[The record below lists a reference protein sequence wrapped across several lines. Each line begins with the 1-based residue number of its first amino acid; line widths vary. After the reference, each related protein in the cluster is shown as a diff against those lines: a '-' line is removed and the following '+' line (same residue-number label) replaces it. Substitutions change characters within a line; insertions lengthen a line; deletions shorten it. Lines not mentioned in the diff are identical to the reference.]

1 MASETQTGGA
11 RIPKRARGRERVAK
25 LLQAATAVFA
35 EKGYEA
41 ATMTEI
47 AARAGA
53 PIGSL
58 YQFFPVKEVL
68 ADTLVQNYV
77 ALLAADLQALEAR
90 ANQIDT
96 QTLVEG
102 LFGLLRAHP
111 RERAAALPLAEARM
125 SEQVRRITFRH
136 MLRKHI
142 AAILRIR
149 APTLNADAAREIA
162 IVMVQ
167 LMKASNTLS
176 DEEGLPG
183 RAAGLREIQALAVQY
198 LDQRLPTLA
207 RVQRQRVD
215 KEIPSSGHR

>member
-1 MASETQTGGA
+1 MSSHTEAAEA
-11 RIPKRARGRERVAK
+11 RTPKRARGKERVAK

-58 YQFFPVKEVL
+58 YQFFPVKAAL

-77 ALLAADLQALEAR
+77 ALLTADLQALEER
-90 ANQIDT
+90 ANRIDT
-96 QTLVEG
+96 QTLVES

-111 RERAAALPLAEARM
+111 QERAAVLPLAEARM
-125 SEQVRRITFRH
+125 SERDRRATFRP
-136 MLRKHI
+136 MLRKQI
-142 AAILRIR
+142 AAILRVR
-149 APTLNADAAREIA
+149 APTLSAEAARDMA

-167 LMKASNTLS
+167 LMKASGSLS

-183 RAAGLREIQALAVQY
+183 RAAGQRELRALAVQY
-198 LDQRLPTLA
+198 LDQRLTT
-207 RVQRQRVD
+207 
-215 KEIPSSGHR
+215 